1 MCQIIGVIPI
11 LATPF
16 NKNGDINFKDY
27 EKECEFLINSDVNGI
42 GLALG
47 SEIFKLDF
55 EEKEKLIKILYK
67 SIHQS
72 KKNINI
78 IVNTGTS
85 NMNET
90 IRLSKQAQDLGADGL
105 MVMPPN
111 LITLN
116 DSEIMQ
122 YYETIS
128 DNIPL
133 PIVMQDIP
141 GASLSNNLIVN
152 LANNIE
158 YCRYVKL
165 EVPPTPL
172 KIEGL
177 LNLNP
182 KDLIILGGASGNYYI
197 EESLRGAKGTM
208 PGSYIPDVFV
218 KTYKLLKNNK
228 CEKAYEYFNN
238 YVPMLRY
245 LSQGL
250 SFSYYLSKYILCKRG
265 ILESNNVR
273 PPSIQPNTQAYKEMD
288 SFIKQLQLTNEK

>member
-1 MCQIIGVIPI
+1 MSQIIGVIPI

-27 EKECEFLINSDVNGI
+27 EKECEFLINADVNGI
-42 GLALG
+42 GIAMG

-67 SIHQS
+67 SIYQS

-90 IRLSKQAQDLGADGL
+90 IKLSKQAENLGANAL

-116 DSEIMQ
+116 DSEIIQ

-128 DNIPL
+128 NNIPL

-152 LANNIE
+152 LANNI
-158 YCRYVKL
+158 
-165 EVPPTPL
+165 
-172 KIEGL
+172 
-177 LNLNP
+177 
-182 KDLIILGGASGNYYI
+182 
-197 EESLRGAKGTM
+197 
-208 PGSYIPDVFV
+208 
-218 KTYKLLKNNK
+218 
-228 CEKAYEYFNN
+228 
-238 YVPMLRY
+238 
-245 LSQGL
+245 
-250 SFSYYLSKYILCKRG
+250 
-265 ILESNNVR
+265 
-273 PPSIQPNTQAYKEMD
+273 
-288 SFIKQLQLTNEK
+288 

>member
-1 MCQIIGVIPI
+1 MSQIIGVIPI

-16 NKNGDINFKDY
+16 NKNGDINFIDY

-72 KKNINI
+72 KKKINI
-78 IVNTGTS
+78 IINTGTS
-85 NMNET
+85 SMNET
-90 IRLSKQAQDLGADGL
+90 IRLSKQAQDLGADAL

-111 LITLN
+111 LIALN
-116 DSEIMQ
+116 DSEITQ
-122 YYETIS
+122 YYEAIS
-128 DNIPL
+128 NNVPL
-133 PIVMQDIP
+133 PIVMQDIS

-158 YCRYVKL
+158 HCRYVKL

-197 EESLRGAKGTM
+197 EETLRGAKGTM

-228 CEKAYEYFNN
+228 WEEAYEYFNN

-265 ILESNNVR
+265 IFESNNVR
-273 PPSIQPNTQAYKEMD
+273 PPSINPNAQAYKEMD
-288 SFIKQLQLTNEK
+288 SFIKQLKLSNEK

>member
-1 MCQIIGVIPI
+1 MSQIIGVIPI

-27 EKECEFLINSDVNGI
+27 EKECEFLINADVNGI
-42 GLALG
+42 GIAMG

-67 SIHQS
+67 SIYQS

-90 IRLSKQAQDLGADGL
+90 IRLSKQAENLGANAL

-116 DSEIMQ
+116 DSEIIQ

-128 DNIPL
+128 NNIPL

-158 YCRYVKL
+158 H
-165 EVPPTPL
+165 
-172 KIEGL
+172 
-177 LNLNP
+177 
-182 KDLIILGGASGNYYI
+182 
-197 EESLRGAKGTM
+197 M
-208 PGSYIPDVFV
+208 
-218 KTYKLLKNNK
+218 
-228 CEKAYEYFNN
+228 
-238 YVPMLRY
+238 
-245 LSQGL
+245 
-250 SFSYYLSKYILCKRG
+250 
-265 ILESNNVR
+265 
-273 PPSIQPNTQAYKEMD
+273 
-288 SFIKQLQLTNEK
+288 